1 MHFVTTVDR
10 HFTTAPTGRPWLA
23 TCPPSHFASSS
34 SLSLWPSSSSCP
46 AFAKRWVVH
55 VYSQTAPILAAV
67 ESLIAWLTILSERQ
81 ETFTRSCSSYLPEPT
96 PDECQW
102 FRNRNLQSCRIAS
115 ARTTSFFIRVTVD
128 IQKRERIYTQHLFF
142 FYFHFFFSVLPHS
155 PPSPSASSSAP
166 FFSVSLITIFGS
178 LPTLAYTK
186 PLLLLLLFSLRRAI
200 GLSESVHLN

>member
-115 ARTTSFFIRVTVD
+115 ARTTSFFIRITVD

-142 FYFHFFFSVLPHS
+142 FYFHFFFQRFTTFTTVTISLFVGAVLLGKSHHHFWL
-155 PPSPSASSSAP
+155 PSDTCIYKTVVIVVVVV
-166 FFSVSLITIFGS
+166 FFTQS
-178 LPTLAYTK
+178 Y
-186 PLLLLLLFSLRRAI
+186 RA
-200 GLSESVHLN
+200 